1 MPMLSQFRL
10 MMRTVNL
17 LAPLQDDAH
26 RLGTRVEQGAEQE
39 KLQVSV
45 GSLCCKSVLPVLPV
59 LGPLEWSPYR
69 LRASVQG
76 FAGPYT
82 CVAVGHLLPPV
93 PLRSHDTLGGRCI
106 ANGECL
112 DVRAGEEVRK
122 RREVIETGTEGHV
135 MIGYKLVEVVFPYL
149 GLQQRA
155 EALIKDSQMSMY
167 SQPFSS
173 PSCAPWPCAPL
184 AAVSAQEDA
193 GQRTRCTPPGPRQCR
208 AIAKPGRA
216 GSRSHP
222 SRRPSVAPE
231 CRHM

>member
-1 MPMLSQFRL
+1 
-10 MMRTVNL
+10 
-17 LAPLQDDAH
+17 
-26 RLGTRVEQGAEQE
+26 
-39 KLQVSV
+39 
-45 GSLCCKSVLPVLPV
+45 VLPVLPV

-69 LRASVQG
+69 LRASEALTVCAWSPYRLRASVQG
-76 FAGPYT
+76 SAGLYT

-93 PLRSHDTLGGRCI
+93 HLRSHDTLGGRCI

-193 GQRTRCTPPGPRQCR
+193 GQRKRCTPPGPRQCR
-208 AIAKPGRA
+208 AIANQAELAAAPTLPDALQSHLSA
-216 GSRSHP
+216 GTCNSRGMWTK
-222 SRRPSVAPE
+222 RRRLPWPSVLRIAGY
-231 CRHM
+231 